1 MWLASF
7 AVSSDALAISLWTI
21 DGKGEVHEAA
31 GSRASLHRTP
41 PTTEPADPSRPH
53 GDPDALRYLV
63 AGGEKDLPS
72 LLQLDSLDEGGAA
85 VDGLRDVALVQ
96 IPCPERVRAEACA
109 VTPPIRAV
117 ADDIDKLHPLVRRR
131 SVRAK
136 LGGALRVRADGIK
149 GLVRITGPR
158 RSALGAIERYRTK
171 LRFVFVRASPGGA
184 PPVGGDAAGAARLA
198 QQTREQAGSLWGACG
213 VSFEGGPLRMEIV
226 DPPPAHLLS
235 IGCGHGLPASGGTV
249 RFSAQHRRV
258 SVRIPA
264 GTRPAAAARRIA
276 QAIRA
281 RGLSALVFD
290 NPRMSA
296 GAGGSSDITVTDVR
310 GRPVD
315 ILPDPRGVT
324 DDATM
329 RVCVGHVNLEDGLQH
344 FGDID
349 AVVGTLEERTLLR
362 AVDDGDPQTIDVV
375 LVPGF
380 GRGGRIGESFIGAD
394 GGTLRNIIVIDRAG
408 IRGGRAS
415 FTLAHELGHVLLD
428 DPGHPDDFGID
439 TPTRL
444 MDADASDP
452 TAFGPR
458 RLSLGECERALR
470 QSGPQAPLP
479 LMEPWP
485 LKALPR

>member
-1 MWLASF
+1 MEAR
-7 AVSSDALAISLWTI
+7 AISLWTV
-21 DGKGEVHEAA
+21 DGKGSVARA
-31 GSRASLHRTP
+31 SGSHASLHRTP
-41 PTTEPADPSRPH
+41 PSTEPTDPTRPH

-63 AGGEKDLPS
+63 AGGESELPN
-72 LLQLDSLDEGGAA
+72 LLQLDSLDEKGTAI
-85 VDGLRDVALVQ
+85 DGLRDIALVQ
-96 IPCPERVRAEACA
+96 IPCPAQVKAEACA
-109 VTPPIRAV
+109 VTAPIRAV

-136 LGGALRVRADGIK
+136 LGGALRLHGK
-149 GLVRITGPR
+149 GLQDLVRVTGPR

-184 PPVGGDAAGAARLA
+184 PPVGGTDAGAARLA
-198 QQTREQAGSLWGACG
+198 LQTREQAGSLWGACG
-213 VSFEGGPLRMEIV
+213 ITFEGGPLRMEIV

-235 IGCGHGLPASGGTV
+235 VGCGHGLPASGGTI
-249 RFSAQHRRV
+249 RFLADRKRFAV
-258 SVRIPA
+258 SIPA
-264 GTRPAAAARRIA
+264 GTRPDAAARRVA
-276 QAIRA
+276 QALRA
-281 RGLSALVFD
+281 RGLSAMVFD
-290 NPRMSA
+290 NPRMAA
-296 GAGGSSDITVTDVR
+296 GAGGSSDITVSDRR
-310 GRPVD
+310 GKP
-315 ILPDPRGVT
+315 IALLPDPSGLS
-324 DDATM
+324 DDITM
-329 RVCVGHVNLEDGLQH
+329 RTCIGHVNLEDGLQH

-362 AVDDGDPQTIDVV
+362 AIDDGDPQTIDVV

-394 GGTLRNIIVIDRAG
+394 GGTLRNIVVIDRAG

-458 RLSLGECERALR
+458 RLSIGECERALR
-470 QSGPQAPLP
+470 QSGPKAPLP
-479 LMEPWP
+479 LMAPWP
-485 LKALPR
+485 LELLPR